1 MRRAQDE
8 LDNVMGADNWP
19 SAEDESRLP
28 YLRAIIKEVR
38 DIRNFC
44 CTFAHGDSGTTC
56 AHPVLDGYPPLFH
69 RRLRLQGLFHSK
81 GYSTGLELLYTSPQR
96 GTLP

>member
-38 DIRNFC
+38 DIRNF
-44 CTFAHGDSGTTC
+44 
-56 AHPVLDGYPPLFH
+56 
-69 RRLRLQGLFHSK
+69 
-81 GYSTGLELLYTSPQR
+81 
-96 GTLP
+96 